1 MPQNTTRRRRAN
13 TSSAAS
19 KQTTHSTTTSATSD
33 DSQPTKTPKSVPQL
47 LDEEYSSFKNFLSLA
62 AVACLVF
69 FHMIQNTK
77 LPPPGRV
84 HGVMIDAGSTGTRA
98 QVFTFRFDKEHRHLE
113 LQSTAMFAHN
123 KTLDTLASAT
133 ASSSKLFFKPLLE
146 KVKKAVP
153 GLRRRKR
160 TPIALHATAGFRLL
174 GDEKA
179 ERALDMA
186 RQALGSTEF
195 MFKSEW
201 VSVLSESDEANH
213 AWVTTNYLLR
223 NFDPENKEKQFVGAL
238 ELGGASMQIVFHD
251 DGDIDESITT
261 PESEEAEAQKVKENG
276 HFPAAQTPIKV
287 FGQTYTLH
295 SRNHLGLGLV
305 NFKKKLYG
313 IFDHEGV
320 LEEGNPCFRKGTT
333 FKDTK
338 LKVQRPDFTGPKT
351 VRIVGDGDFDRCVA
365 SAEIAIS
372 SYSRLFDKRSHLPDE
387 KKFVAFAYFYDKTVR
402 LGLNSSATKE
412 EMIAKGKELCE
423 DQGAE
428 SHAGLDERCA
438 EFSYIFA
445 VLKILT
451 ENFSVS
457 KTNVSFEQFVDGHM
471 LGWPLGAVLD
481 TLQPEVI
488 ASQVSLDK
496 EPPLMT

>member
-1 MPQNTTRRRRAN
+1 MPQNTTRRRRGN
-13 TSSAAS
+13 TSSTTS
-19 KQTTHSTTTSATSD
+19 KQTTHSTTSATSD
-33 DSQPTKTPKSVPQL
+33 DSQSAKAQKSVPQL

-62 AVACLVF
+62 AIACLVF
-69 FHMIQNTK
+69 VHMIQNTK

-84 HGVMIDAGSTGTRA
+84 HAVMIDAGSTGTRA
-98 QVFTFRFDKEHRHLE
+98 QVFTFRFDSKHRHLE

-123 KTLDTLASAT
+123 RTLDSLGTGT
-133 ASSSKLFFKPLLE
+133 SSYSKQFFKPLLE

-153 GLRRRKR
+153 GLRRRRR

-174 GDEKA
+174 GDDKAEKA
-179 ERALDMA
+179 LRMA
-186 RQALGSTEF
+186 RQALRSTEF
-195 MFKSEW
+195 MFKPEW
-201 VSVLSESDEANH
+201 ASVLSESDEANH

-238 ELGGASMQIVFHD
+238 ELGGASMQVVFHD
-251 DGDIDESITT
+251 DGSIDESITT
-261 PESEEAEAQKVKENG
+261 PESEEVEAEKVKENG

-287 FGQTYTLH
+287 FGKTYTLH
-295 SRNHLGLGLV
+295 SRNHLGLGLM

-320 LEEGNPCFRKGTT
+320 LEEGNPCFRRGVT
-333 FKDTK
+333 FKEAK
-338 LKVQRPDFTGPKT
+338 LNVQRPAFVGTKT
-351 VRIVGDGDFDRCVA
+351 VTIVGDGDFDRCVA

-372 SYSRLFDKRSHLPDE
+372 AYSRLLDKRSHLPDE
-387 KKFVAFAYFYDKTVR
+387 KKFIAFAYFYDRTVR

-423 DQGAE
+423 DQRSE
-428 SHAGLDERCA
+428 SHSGLDERCA

-451 ENFSVS
+451 ENFSAS

-488 ASQVSLDK
+488 KSQISLDK